1 MKNKDENVVRID
13 STGSWMS
20 CVLQDKAF
28 KSGLNEFCERQPLK
42 KLKGYGLLKQAIS
55 LEIF

>member
-1 MKNKDENVVRID
+1 MKNKDKDVVRID

-20 CVLQDKAF
+20 CGLQDKAF
-28 KSGLNEFCERQPLK
+28 NSGLNEFCERQPFK
-42 KLKGYGLLKQAIS
+42 KLKGYGPLKQAIS